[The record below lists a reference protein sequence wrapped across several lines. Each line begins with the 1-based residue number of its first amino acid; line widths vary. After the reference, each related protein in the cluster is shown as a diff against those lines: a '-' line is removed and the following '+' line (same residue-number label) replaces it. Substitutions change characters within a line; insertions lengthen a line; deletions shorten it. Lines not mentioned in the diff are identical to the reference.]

1 MSRRNWIKRN
11 VSSAANRSHPLAVG
25 RLVDL
30 AIPAGSTRLMDMSG
44 YGRHPTNSGG
54 VSALNAYGP
63 AWRSDTAGNGDYLE
77 ISADESWIPTTETTI
92 VFGWRK
98 TDSSNRNSTAFG
110 VGAGSG
116 GTNVARCGVHLP
128 YGDGRVY
135 WDFANFSS
143 GRLSVGGLTFGNDLW
158 VFSVG
163 PRGMEIWQNGYL
175 RASKTTSATRTVDG
189 ALPFSLGRGNGQGDA
204 SDLAECWMFRMYNR
218 QLSRSLIA
226 ETFRDP
232 WGLYRHQHDEA
243 IGEVAAPSGGGFID
257 RHFPR
262 GVLRG
267 ITRGI
272 A

>member
-1 MSRRNWIKRN
+1 
-11 VSSAANRSHPLAVG
+11 
-25 RLVDL
+25 
-30 AIPAGSTRLMDMSG
+30 MDMSG
-44 YGRHPTNSGG
+44 YGRHPTNSNG

-63 AWRSDTAGNGDYLE
+63 AWRSDNFGSGTEYLE

-92 VFGWRK
+92 VIGWRK
-98 TDSSNRNSTAFG
+98 TDATNRNTTAFG
-110 VGAGSG
+110 VGTGSID
-116 GTNVARCGVHLP
+116 NVSRCGVHLP
-128 YGDGRVY
+128 YGDGTVY
-135 WDFANFSS
+135 WDFGNTTS

-158 VFSVG
+158 VLTTG

-175 RASKTTSATRTVDG
+175 RASKTASATRTVNG
-189 ALPFSLGRGNGQGDA
+189 SLPFSLCRGNGASNA

-243 IGEVAAPSGGGFID
+243 IGDVAAPSGGGFID

-262 GVLRG
+262 GILRG
-267 ITRGI
+267 VTRGI